1 MWFQRKIQWTMHAK
15 KIVRLSNKATHEKRW
30 IDYPVQLRVVR
41 LEIGAWNITNNF
53 LTDNFFL
60 INLFT
65 VYCHW
70 IKETYD
76 IKVFC
81 LNDVKLE
88 IKSNENESLKWV
100 LHFFCP
106 KSLHATKKYCENSK
120 FTFINHPVHYFVLF
134 QDRWY

>member
-1 MWFQRKIQWTMHAK
+1 M
-15 KIVRLSNKATHEKRW
+15 
-30 IDYPVQLRVVR
+30 IDFEIKLRVVR
-41 LEIGAWNITNNF
+41 LERESLKNAINFFTN
-53 LTDNFFL
+53 NFFL
-60 INLFT
+60 IKFLT
-65 VYCHW
+65 VSWKY
-70 IKETYD
+70 IQETYD

-81 LNDVKLE
+81 LNVFKLE
-88 IKSNENESLKWV
+88 IKSKEDGPEKKV